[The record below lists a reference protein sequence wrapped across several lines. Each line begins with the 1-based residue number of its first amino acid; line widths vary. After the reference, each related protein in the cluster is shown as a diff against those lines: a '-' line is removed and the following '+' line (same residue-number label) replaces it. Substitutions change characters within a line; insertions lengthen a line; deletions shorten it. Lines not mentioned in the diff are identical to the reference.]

1 MHTKCKFISDR
12 KKWLESNE
20 IKMMNLFN
28 ISGDSGYQLQS
39 CVSWQCWAL
48 VMSRLSRTRQRCS
61 CSDSLTSTL
70 NQYNQNAGFLPAKG
84 LIQQPKFNQHL
95 PLGPKWS

>member
-48 VMSRLSRTRQRCS
+48 MMSRLSRTRQRCS

-70 NQYNQNAGFLPAKG
+70 IEP
-84 LIQQPKFNQHL
+84 IQPKRWIFACQ
-95 PLGPKWS
+95 GPDTAA